1 MHFGSNW
8 YYQFMSKYKLFQ
20 SKYQRVLLA
29 VALVIIAMLM
39 AFDSGAEVDDR
50 VGVGIFVAILLVS
63 AAGVVYWMTNAKTD
77 SSDSRTDNIDKYA
90 AIFKTT
96 ALIGALTS
104 GLIWVGAIV
113 VKSLDINIGTDLGY
127 GILLA
132 IWFYAGLTVTAISL
146 IATIAITLISKSKN
160 DN

>member
-1 MHFGSNW
+1 
-8 YYQFMSKYKLFQ
+8 
-20 SKYQRVLLA
+20 
-29 VALVIIAMLM
+29 M